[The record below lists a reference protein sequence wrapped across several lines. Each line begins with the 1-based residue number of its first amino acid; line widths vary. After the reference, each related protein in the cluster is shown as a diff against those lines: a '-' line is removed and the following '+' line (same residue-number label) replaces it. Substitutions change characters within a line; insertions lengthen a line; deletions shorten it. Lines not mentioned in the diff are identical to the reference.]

1 MFKPTDDPSLSES
14 ERIEKDVEKVKRS
27 NDRRDMQRLIQ
38 TALMTPIN
46 PGEFSEIDGELSLT
60 ELASKNTTVR
70 SRIVLN
76 AAFAASN
83 GDDKARTFL
92 FKYGGYEPVKEQ
104 NVSVDIPILIDDMDD
119 GSIPDV
125 EELEEPVHDEDPE

>member
-46 PGEFSEIDGELSLT
+46 PGEFSEIDGELSLRRPRT
-60 ELASKNTTVR
+60 PRSDRAS
-70 SRIVLN
+70 
-76 AAFAASN
+76 F
-83 GDDKARTFL
+83 
-92 FKYGGYEPVKEQ
+92 
-104 NVSVDIPILIDDMDD
+104 
-119 GSIPDV
+119 
-125 EELEEPVHDEDPE
+125 